1 MKNRIIA
8 MMAALFVAAGSMG
21 FGFTSTAAE
30 YAVSEEENSAYEVF
44 EDESTQS
51 ESIEE
56 DFSEETDDAIDETCE
71 DETNCENTNET
82 DDNNTNEEE
91 PSAEAEITV
100 EESEEAA
107 EDSSLE
113 EITLDDD
120 TILTED
126 NVPEEEEIT
135 FDSGDKVTV
144 EAGASGYYYR
154 LEDGTGARAFVE
166 NGFYYSDQS
175 CKNKLKKV
183 WLYSSKSCDDN
194 NRAYYIGKNGK
205 SVKGFKSVDGQK
217 YLFDKETGRL
227 STGSG
232 TYKSGG
238 KLYYLNR
245 GMVVTDVGF
254 YTSVKSSSPFGE
266 SYYYI
271 MNRSGVLATGYKVIT
286 TKEYPGG
293 KKYHF
298 DEKGHLSMVSFT
310 VKGKTF
316 ITNQYDYDDMDD
328 WGPEDFYVLS
338 YAEIKELQKVSN
350 GGIDPDVEFNPDG
363 SLYTGWKMRDGK
375 RYYYYKGDPVE
386 AGRWPARDYKEG
398 DNYFVKIGEEL
409 YYMNSDGSVRPG
421 WCRIEPG
428 TTVLTFEGGI
438 TMYYQEYYFYYDPK
452 TGKLAK
458 GFAKAP
464 VPKLDSSGNIAL
476 DANGDVVTTDEED
489 KLLFAPKYVGRFMP
503 GALVRNSSVNLS
515 GKKYVLDG
523 VGRVFKGGPVA
534 EDAGYRYKKANGR
547 YATGRQDG
555 SYYDPATGL
564 RLDNVIRKSGNKWYY
579 YGSEGKES
587 TDLTWLPTDNGHR
600 AYVVFN
606 KDNSIK
612 CFTDEDGNIMSDR
625 AVVIGGSHYYF
636 LGKKGLPQ
644 TGTVKFT
651 LNGGDTPVSIYVG
664 NDGKCDYRPGNGT
677 PGVSMVKLGKKI
689 YVLRG
694 GMVVTDDSKP
704 YAVEDYS
711 NLPAADKKAMDR
723 YYYYYNQQT
732 KGLTVP
738 VYVNADGSVSARTI
752 TEDGKTLYIN
762 KYGICLNDFSLIRK
776 SGKNWYY
783 NNGAYA
789 GSTEVSVT
797 VTDLKTLKDT
807 TKTAVLTWDDNMK
820 LGKILDAG
828 TGKGITGMCTISDSA
843 EIGYIY
849 YFSNGVPVTGTK
861 TARIAGHSLNL
872 SFDAETGL
880 LDMAA
885 LYQQMLKIQ

>member
-1 MKNRIIA
+1 MKRSIIA
-8 MMAALFVAAGSMG
+8 MMAAFFVAAGSMG

-30 YAVSEEENSAYEVF
+30 YDEFAEEFIENEF
-44 EDESTQS
+44 IES

-56 DFSEETDDAIDETCE
+56 DFIEETNEETSEE
-71 DETNCENTNET
+71 
-82 DDNNTNEEE
+82 TNEEE
-91 PSAEAEITV
+91 TSAEDEIIV
-100 EESEEAA
+100 EESEEAS
-107 EDSSLE
+107 EENSLE
-113 EITLDDD
+113 EISLDEDAF
-120 TILTED
+120 LTED
-126 NVPEEEEIT
+126 IVDEEECIL
-135 FDSGDKVTV
+135 DSEDSIKV
-144 EAGASGYYYR
+144 EASTSGLYYM
-154 LEDGTGARAFVE
+154 LEDGTGAQAFVE

-175 CKNKLKKV
+175 CKKKLKKV
-183 WLYSSKSCDDN
+183 WLYGSKSCDDN
-194 NRAYYIGKNGK
+194 NRAYYLGDNGK
-205 SVKGFKSVDGQK
+205 PVKGFKNVEGQK

-227 STGSG
+227 STASG

-238 KLYYLNR
+238 KIYYLKR
-245 GMVVTDVGF
+245 GAVVTDVGF
-254 YTSVKSSSPFGE
+254 YASVESSTPFGG

-271 MNRSGVLATGYKVIT
+271 MNKSGVLATGYKVIT

-350 GGIDPDVEFNPDG
+350 GGINPEAEFNPDG

-375 RYYYYKGDPVE
+375 RYYYYLGDPLR
-386 AGRWPARDYKEG
+386 AGRGPASDYKEG
-398 DNYFVKIGEEL
+398 DNFFVMIGEEL

-421 WCRIEPG
+421 WCRIKPA
-428 TTVLTFEGGI
+428 TTVVTFEGGI
-438 TMYYQEYYFYYDPK
+438 TIYYQEYYFYYDPE

-458 GFAKAP
+458 GFTKAP
-464 VPKLDSSGNIAL
+464 VPKLDNSGNIAL

-503 GALVRNSSVNLS
+503 GALVRNSSVTLN
-515 GKKYVLDG
+515 GKKYILDG

-534 EDAGYRYKKANGR
+534 EDAGFRYKKANGD
-547 YATGRQDG
+547 YATGRQGG
-555 SYYDPATGL
+555 SYYDPATGF
-564 RLDNVIRKSGNKWYY
+564 RLNNVIRKSGNKWYY
-579 YGSEGKES
+579 YDFDGKES
-587 TDLTWLPTDNGHR
+587 TDLFWLLTDNGLR

-612 CFTDEDGNIMSDR
+612 CFTDQDGNIISDR
-625 AVVIGGSHYYF
+625 AVVIGGAQYYF

-644 TGTVKFT
+644 TGVVSFT
-651 LNGGDTPVSIYVG
+651 FSGEDTPVSIYVG
-664 NDGKCDYRPGNGT
+664 SDGKCDYRPKNGT

-689 YVLRG
+689 YVLCG

-711 NLPAADKKAMDR
+711 NLPAADKKAMDK
-723 YYYYYNQQT
+723 YYFYYNDEK

-752 TEDGKTLYIN
+752 TVDGKTLHIN

-783 NNGAYA
+783 NNATSA
-789 GSTEVSVT
+789 GSTEVSVV
-797 VTDLKTLKDT
+797 VTDLKTLKET
-807 TKTAVLTWDDNMK
+807 TKTAVITWDDSMK
-820 LGKILDAG
+820 IGKILDAE
-828 TGKGITGMCTISDSA
+828 TGKGITGMCTISDST
-843 EIGYIY
+843 EVSYIY
-849 YFSNGVPVTGTK
+849 YFSNGVPATGAKTTK
-861 TARIAGHSLNL
+861 LAGRSLKFT
-872 SFDAETGL
+872 FDAETGL
-880 LDMAA
+880 LDMAS
-885 LYQQMLKIQ
+885 LYQQLLKMQ